1 MAMPCSTATSSSP
14 ATTAPGRAI
23 DPLIQTLIKQDAQD
37 QINTVWRQRFM
48 FMRFQKTY
56 LQSPGAMRSLALAAG
71 FIALGLAG
79 CGGGSGNAPF
89 QATIP
94 APSNFRLTFDTPT
107 YGMWTPVFRWNA
119 TPGATRYELYADPDA
134 GGPLSEIKI
143 GDTGKSP
150 EEGFGYS
157 YTCLL
162 YTSPSP
168 RD

>member
-1 MAMPCSTATSSSP
+1 
-14 ATTAPGRAI
+14 
-23 DPLIQTLIKQDAQD
+23 
-37 QINTVWRQRFM
+37 M

-134 GGPLSEIKI
+134 GGPSV
-143 GDTGKSP
+143 
-150 EEGFGYS
+150 S
-157 YTCLL
+157 YTHLTL
-162 YTSPSP
+162 PTN
-168 RD
+168 REV